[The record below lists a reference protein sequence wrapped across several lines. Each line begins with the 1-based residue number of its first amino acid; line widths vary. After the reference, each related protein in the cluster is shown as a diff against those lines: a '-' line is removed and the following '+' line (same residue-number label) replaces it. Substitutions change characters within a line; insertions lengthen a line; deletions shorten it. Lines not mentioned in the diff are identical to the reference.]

1 LLNKPLPNII
11 AVLCVVSA
19 FIVYLH
25 TLAPTVWFIDS
36 GELAA
41 VASTL
46 GIAHPTG
53 YPLFTVIGH
62 LFTLLPFSNSEVY
75 RLNLMSAFFSCL
87 AVFFFFKVL
96 LLVFSSTENNKAKL
110 GADIPFSK
118 VIVYLIA
125 FSASLIFAYSR
136 TFWNSSN
143 SVEVY
148 PLHSFLII
156 AVCFVF
162 LKAIQVNETDDNV
175 SFIITNRY
183 YLVFAFLLG
192 LSFTNHLT
200 TILIVPA
207 CAIIFLLK
215 NLRYKKSL
223 LRLITIMGVCFLIG
237 LSLYLYLPIR
247 ANASPDFIWGDPYN
261 LKRFIWHVT
270 GKQFSVWIFS
280 AKGSLVSFLILMTS
294 VTGLSVYGLLKA
306 KTLPEYIHF
315 MFFVIISVLGYVVI
329 SSSDAL
335 VKSQFVKFS
344 SSLWNEYGSGIFLL
358 AIAGIYSLSLSNKH
372 IYYFTVI
379 SFFSCIFYSINYDIH
394 DIFSYF
400 LLAYMMIALWIGYG
414 IYYFY
419 RKFLHRRIE
428 TTAIGI
434 IIAAITLSIPLV
446 PLKTN
451 FTANDES
458 KNYYV
463 EEMTMNIFRNIEP
476 NGIVISA
483 QWDFWV
489 SASWYYNFVKNI
501 RRDIV
506 VIDKELLRRSWYFKY
521 LEKHYPDVYNNSRKE
536 IESFMNELYKFEND
550 LPYNTVTIMKAFE
563 NMLSSFVRNNPG
575 RRVYTSWEIEQNKS
589 ESFAAEYARI
599 PDGLLFRLVH
609 MDSLDNIDYKTYDF
623 EFTPVTKNDYYHETL
638 MNTYTMMLTASS
650 KYLLSRNRT
659 VEAGK
664 YLELALLA
672 SPGDKTAVELK
683 SKYGL

>member
-1 LLNKPLPNII
+1 
-11 AVLCVVSA
+11 
-19 FIVYLH
+19 
-25 TLAPTVWFIDS
+25 
-36 GELAA
+36 
-41 VASTL
+41 
-46 GIAHPTG
+46 
-53 YPLFTVIGH
+53 
-62 LFTLLPFSNSEVY
+62 
-75 RLNLMSAFFSCL
+75 
-87 AVFFFFKVL
+87 
-96 LLVFSSTENNKAKL
+96 
-110 GADIPFSK
+110 
-118 VIVYLIA
+118 
-125 FSASLIFAYSR
+125 
-136 TFWNSSN
+136 
-143 SVEVY
+143 
-148 PLHSFLII
+148 
-156 AVCFVF
+156 
-162 LKAIQVNETDDNV
+162 
-175 SFIITNRY
+175 
-183 YLVFAFLLG
+183 
-192 LSFTNHLT
+192 
-200 TILIVPA
+200 
-207 CAIIFLLK
+207 
-215 NLRYKKSL
+215 
-223 LRLITIMGVCFLIG
+223 MGVCFLIG

-247 ANASPDFIWGDPYN
+247 TNASPDFIWGDPYN

-280 AKGSLVSFLILMTS
+280 AKGSLVSFLILMAS
-294 VTGLSVYGLLKA
+294 VTGLSVYGLLKS

-315 MFFVIISVLGYVVI
+315 IFFVIISVLGYVVI

-521 LEKHYPDVYNNSRKE
+521 LEKHYPEVYNNSRKE

-638 MNTYTMMLTASS
+638 MNTYTMMLTASA